1 MTLTSNQ
8 AISFSFPLKA
18 EPAASQAQA
27 DWAHNSPRRLP
38 VACVILPTYNE
49 VENVTQVIPA
59 IFLQAATISATH
71 EVHVLVV
78 DDDSPDGTRGAV
90 ENLQRKHKN
99 LHVIGGMKRG
109 LGDAYKRGIKY
120 ALRHLSSDVIIEM
133 DADGQHDPKEIP
145 QFIALSNSGFSLV
158 IGSRF
163 TPGGETPDFS
173 LWRKFLSLFGNWLI
187 RRLGG
192 VRKVHDCTSGFRC
205 IRADLVKEC
214 DLTCLSTRGY
224 SFQSSLLCELLRHN
238 AAFIEVPISFKP
250 RLHGYSKL
258 AFRDQLEFLLNI
270 VKIRFG
276 GRGKR
281 QPDLLGKPG
290 YPKIRSRQ
298 MRL

>member
-8 AISFSFPLKA
+8 AITFPFPWEE
-18 EPAASQAQA
+18 EPAAYQTQA
-27 DWAHNSPRRLP
+27 DWAHNSPRKMP

-59 IFLQAATISATH
+59 VFQQAEKISDTH
-71 EVHVLVV
+71 ELHVLVV

-90 ENLQRKHKN
+90 ENLQRNHKN
-99 LHVIGGMKRG
+99 LHMIGGMKRG

-120 ALRHLSSDVIIEM
+120 AIEHLSPDVIIEM
-133 DADGQHDPKEIP
+133 DADGQHDPDEIP
-145 QFIALSNSGFSLV
+145 QFITLSNSGFSLV
-158 IGSRF
+158 IGSRL

-173 LWRKFLSLFGNWLI
+173 IWRKFLSLFGNWLI
-187 RRLGG
+187 RSLGG
-192 VRKVHDCTSGFRC
+192 VRKIHDCTSGYRC
-205 IRADLVKEC
+205 IKADVVKEC

-238 AAFIEVPISFKP
+238 ATFIEVPILFKP
-250 RLHGYSKL
+250 RMHGNSKL

-276 GRGKR
+276 KRGKR
-281 QPDLLGKPG
+281 
-290 YPKIRSRQ
+290 
-298 MRL
+298 